1 MEEKMEIPIYVG
13 TMGWSYAD
21 WNGIFY
27 PNETAARDAI
37 ALYARA
43 FQAVEIDSTFYGT
56 PREATVKHWKTSTPN
71 SFVFCPKVPRAI
83 THDAG
88 LIDVLEPLREF
99 TRTMRLLGAKL
110 GPMLLQMPPDFT
122 RAELPALRDLLPVL
136 AELQDPAV
144 RFAMEFRHRS
154 LLGEDVSEL
163 LRQHNV
169 ALVSADYAPMPKRF
183 DPTADFAYLR
193 LIGGTALFRIT
204 ARRRQTRRPTSKS
217 GPGPFAP
224 TKTNFAPPTFSATMT
239 TKATPRIPAINSSAW
254 SGRKRRSARRK
265 RRAVFSESRR

>member
-1 MEEKMEIPIYVG
+1 MEIPIYVG

-56 PREATVKHWKTSTPN
+56 PREATVKHWKTSTPD

-193 LIGGTALFRIT
+193 LIGRHGAFPHHRAPQADKTPDIEKWAGAIRANEDKFRAAYVFCNNDYEGYSPDTCNKFKRLVGQEATERPPEAQGSLF
-204 ARRRQTRRPTSKS
+204 
-217 GPGPFAP
+217 
-224 TKTNFAPPTFSATMT
+224 
-239 TKATPRIPAINSSAW
+239 
-254 SGRKRRSARRK
+254 
-265 RRAVFSESRR
+265 